1 MLTRLARTMPCSL
14 CRGISHNKRTCP
26 EQPSTASAVALY
38 KMSADDEVL
47 HATDD
52 LWAKKQLATAKRA
65 KEFELAHWMP
75 RETLAAMS
83 VEEYAATRFY
93 DPTDKKGRT
102 HLRNM
107 VASTMQSDKSTAGS
121 TFEAA
126 LMEKAEARG
135 VEIHPQ
141 IWVNS
146 EAKPCL
152 RKDSVH
158 KIDGYIAREAAPQT
172 METCYVISKKTTLKE
187 RWNQD
192 VWCVPHCRKV
202 LILTRETPNASTLAS
217 MERHGVVCVYPHAP
231 LTAATWS
238 YDEFFRRMKA
248 FQEGPADC

>member
-1 MLTRLARTMPCSL
+1 MPCSL

-52 LWAKKQLATAKRA
+52 LWAKKQLETAKRA
-65 KEFELAHWMP
+65 KAFELANWIP
-75 RETLAAMS
+75 REKLAAMS

-93 DPTDKKGRT
+93 DPKDKKGRT

-121 TFEAA
+121 TFERA
-126 LMEKAEARG
+126 LKEKAAARG
-135 VEIHPQ
+135 IEIRPQ
-141 IWVNS
+141 IWVD
-146 EAKPCL
+146 AATKPCP
-152 RKDSVH
+152 RKEMVH
-158 KIDGYIAREAAPQT
+158 KIDGYISRDAAPQT
-172 METCYVISKKTTLKE
+172 LKDCYVISKKTTLKE
-187 RWNQD
+187 RWMQD
-192 VWCVPHCRKV
+192 LWSVPHCRKV
-202 LILTRETPNASTLAS
+202 LILTRETPNPSALMS

-231 LTAATWS
+231 LTDATWS